1 MITKQCTAC
10 KKILTINNFTK
21 DITSKDKFRTNC
33 KICTRV
39 TTLKYSNTEYGYM
52 SNLFRYLKQR
62 EFNKRYKNSSEE
74 EKAKRR
80 RYITKEQ
87 FLTLWEEH
95 KKRYGYTCS
104 LTNQTIFYK
113 TTSCSGSKKNNGI
126 SVDRLN
132 PNIGYTFENIIF
144 VSNKT
149 NQMKNNV
156 TKELC
161 IAILKAYEE
170 RGL

>member
-1 MITKQCTAC
+1 MITKQCTSC
-10 KKILTINNFTK
+10 KKIFTTDNFTK
-21 DITSKDKFRTNC
+21 DSTKKDKLRGNC
-33 KICTRV
+33 KLCSKITNFR
-39 TTLKYSNTEYGYM
+39 YSNTENGYM
-52 SNLFRYLKQR
+52 ANLFRYLKRR
-62 EFNKRYKNSSEE
+62 EFHKRFEHSSEE

-80 RYITKEQ
+80 RYVTKEQ

-95 KKRYGYTCS
+95 KKRYGYTCA
-104 LTNQTIFYK
+104 LTRQIIFFK
-113 TTSCSGSKKNNGI
+113 TSTNSDSKVNNGI

-144 VSNKT
+144 VANKT
-149 NQMKNNV
+149 NQMKCNV

-161 IAILKAYEE
+161 VAILKAYED